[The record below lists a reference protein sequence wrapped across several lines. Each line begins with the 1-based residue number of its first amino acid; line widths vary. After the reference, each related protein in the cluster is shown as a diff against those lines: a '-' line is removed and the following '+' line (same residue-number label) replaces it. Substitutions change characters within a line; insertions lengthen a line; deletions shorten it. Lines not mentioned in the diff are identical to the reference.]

1 MKQLTYIVIGVLG
14 TLAVQKMLEH
24 QEELAKEMK
33 KMMKHNSK
41 TFRKIREI
49 F

>member
-1 MKQLTYIVIGVLG
+1 MKSLTYLVLGVIG
-14 TLAVQKMLEH
+14 TLAVQKILEH
-24 QEELAKEMK
+24 QEELTKEMK
-33 KMMKHNSK
+33 RMMKHNTK